1 MGVKRRNEEET
12 DMRLFALLPLLMI
25 AGCGVD
31 TDPRNDRVTL
41 EYNEQ
46 RVENALDA
54 AANEAGRV
62 ASDVGNSIEGAGQR
76 IENDIGDIDVDLDVR
91 RNESGNKN

>member
-1 MGVKRRNEEET
+1 
-12 DMRLFALLPLLMI
+12 MRLFALLPLLMV

-54 AANEAGRV
+54 AGNEAGRV

-76 IENDIGDIDVDLDVR
+76 IENEVGDIDVDLDVR